1 MTLVLKDNPTLRDF
15 QQYVLQMKQE
25 RGFNTTDKFYECCL
39 LAEECG
45 EVISAVRKNSKN
57 GSIGSGS
64 KVGDVAEELAD
75 VFIYIC
81 SLANMHGIDLEQA
94 FRDKEEKN
102 KQRT

>member
-15 QQYVLQMKQE
+15 QQYVVEMKQE

-57 GSIGSGS
+57 GSIHLLTCQY
-64 KVGDVAEELAD
+64 AR
-75 VFIYIC
+75 
-81 SLANMHGIDLEQA
+81 H
-94 FRDKEEKN
+94 
-102 KQRT
+102 